1 MATELP
7 SRLDPKA
14 IEPRLYSEWMEKGGF
29 TVQPSAV
36 LEEGRDPYVIVIPP
50 PNVTAVLHM
59 GHGLNNTVQDVL
71 IRWRR
76 MQGRAALWAPGTDH
90 AGIATQNVVERLIAQ
105 EGKTREDLGRE
116 AFVERTWQFVTETGG
131 AILDQLKA
139 MGCTCDW
146 DRTRFTL
153 DPGLSKAVREVFVRL
168 YEKEL
173 IYRGEYI
180 INWCPRCL
188 TALSNEE
195 AEGDEVEGRLYHLR
209 YPLAPEWAEA
219 AAAAAKVVAKV
230 AAKAA
235 AKAAADEKARSGGVG
250 EEEDDGGTGSAGV
263 EALGQLPDG
272 RWYLTVSTT
281 RPETMLGD
289 TAVAVNPAD
298 ERYKGLIGGEVELP
312 LTGRRIPII
321 DDDYVD
327 REFGTGMVKVT
338 PAHDPNDFE
347 MAQRSGVPL
356 LDIMT
361 PEGAMGENAPEAF
374 QGMDRFDARK
384 AVVHAFKDQGLFGG
398 EDPHTHSIPRC
409 YRCGTVVE
417 PRLSEQWFV
426 KMKPLAEPALQ
437 ASLDGTVTFVPGHW
451 KKTYEH
457 WMENIR
463 DWCISRQLWWGHRI
477 PVWYCQDC
485 GETIVAREDPDACTA
500 CGSAALEQDPDV
512 LDTWFSSWLWP
523 FSIFGW
529 PENTQDLKAFYPGHV
544 LSTAPE
550 ILFFWVARMIMA
562 GYEFMGEA
570 PFKTVYL
577 HATVRDNLGRKMS
590 KSLGNG
596 IDPLEVVDRFG
607 ADALRFTVISAA
619 AVGTD
624 IHLDPDDL
632 EASFAPGRNL
642 ANKVWNAGRFTLMT
656 VGDDPIKPISEV
668 EEDLEL
674 SDRWILSRL
683 SGTAESLT
691 QELEKFRLHDV
702 ADKAYHFFWGELAD
716 WYLELVKPRL
726 RDDAEEGSK
735 QAARTTLISAFDGIL
750 RLLHPLIPFVT
761 EELWQKLPWPEGQER
776 PEALISAPWPTP
788 DPARDDPEAEAQ
800 MEAVQELIT
809 QLRRLRKEYGVPEG
823 AEVDVALAGAPA
835 SFQAAL
841 AAEGSSI
848 RRLARVSALRVV
860 AGVGGGTSGSVAPE
874 GGAGETAEGEAGET
888 AEGEAGETAG
898 AGAHAVLKN
907 GTELFMP
914 LEGVID
920 LKQERERISAEVQR
934 LNGQLKG
941 VRGKL
946 QNRNFLDRAPE
957 PVVAR
962 EREKEA
968 SFREQM
974 EKLQEKLKVFEGL

>member
-1 MATELP
+1 
-7 SRLDPKA
+7 
-14 IEPRLYSEWMEKGGF
+14 MESGEF
-29 TVQPSAV
+29 TVHPSTV
-36 LEEGRDPYVIVIPP
+36 LEEGRDPFVIVIPP

-59 GHGLNNTVQDVL
+59 GHGLNNTIQDVL

-76 MQGRAALWAPGTDH
+76 MQGRASLWAPGTDH
-90 AGIATQNVVERLIAQ
+90 AGIATQNVVERLIAD

-116 AFVERTWQFVTETGG
+116 AFVARTWEFVRETGG

-139 MGCTCDW
+139 IGCTCDW

-153 DPGLSKAVREVFVRL
+153 DPGLSRAVREVFVHL
-168 YEKEL
+168 YEKDL

-195 AEGDEVEGRLYHLR
+195 AEGEEVDGRLFHLR
-209 YPLAPEWAEA
+209 YPLAPELAEA
-219 AAAAAKVVAKV
+219 AAAALEAV
-230 AAKAA
+230 AAVKAEA
-235 AKAAADEKARSGGVG
+235 GGVG
-250 EEEDDGGTGSAGV
+250 APEEDEGEGGDRTAGGGIEP

-298 ERYKGLIGGEVELP
+298 ERYKGLVGGEVDLP

-321 DDDYVD
+321 ADGYVD
-327 REFGTGMVKVT
+327 RGFGTGMVKVT
-338 PAHDPNDFE
+338 PAHDPNDFD

-356 LDIMT
+356 LDVMT
-361 PEGAMGENAPEAF
+361 PEAKMGENAPEAF

-384 AVVHAFKDQGLFGG
+384 AVVQALQDQGLYGG

-409 YRCGTVVE
+409 YRCTTVVE

-426 KMKPLAEPALQ
+426 KMKPLAEPALK
-437 ASLDGTVTFVPGHW
+437 ASQDGTVTFVPGRW
-451 KKTYEH
+451 QKVYEH

-485 GETIVAREDPDACTA
+485 GETIVARDDPAACTA

-529 PENTQDLKAFYPGHV
+529 PDKTDDLKAFYPGHV

-570 PFKTVYL
+570 PFSTVYL
-577 HATVRDNLGRKMS
+577 HATVRDTEGRKMS

-596 IDPLEVVDRFG
+596 IDPLEVVDQFG
-607 ADALRFTVISAA
+607 ADALRFTVISGA

-624 IHLDPDDL
+624 IQLNPDDL
-632 EASFAPGRNL
+632 EASFAPGRNF

-656 VGDDPIKPISEV
+656 VGDDPIKPLSAV
-668 EEDLEL
+668 KDDLEL

-683 SGTAESLT
+683 SATAESLT

-702 ADKAYHFFWGELAD
+702 AEKAYHFFWGELAD

-726 RDDAEEGSK
+726 REDAEEGSK
-735 QAARTTLISAFDGIL
+735 QAARTTLVTAFDGIL
-750 RLLHPLIPFVT
+750 RLLHPIIPFVT
-761 EELWQKLPWPEGQER
+761 EELWQKLPWPEGAQR
-776 PEALISAPWPTP
+776 PESLISASWPTK
-788 DPARDDPEAEAQ
+788 DTALDDPEAERQ
-800 MEAVQELIT
+800 LEAVQELIT
-809 QLRRLRKEYGVPEG
+809 QVRSLRKEYGVPEG
-823 AEVDVALAGAPA
+823 AEVEVALTGSPP
-835 SFQAAL
+835 SFQEAL
-841 AAEGSSI
+841 ISEDSSI
-848 RRLARVSALRVV
+848 RRLARV
-860 AGVGGGTSGSVAPE
+860 GTLTMDS
-874 GGAGETAEGEAGET
+874 GAGEPVEATGPGGR
-888 AEGEAGETAG
+888 ASR
-898 AGAHAVLKN
+898 AGAHGVLKN
-907 GTELFMP
+907 GTELFLP
-914 LEGVID
+914 LEGVVD
-920 LKQERERISAEVQR
+920 LEKERERLSVEIQR
-934 LNGQLKG
+934 LSEQLKG

-946 QNRNFLDRAPE
+946 ENEAFVSKAPE
-957 PVVAR
+957 EVVAR
-962 EREKEA
+962 ERQKQA
-968 SFREQM
+968 SFQEQM
-974 EKLQEKLKVFEGL
+974 GKLQEKLKVFQRP